1 MNATKNTFLSSFGAG
16 LEYFDFII
24 YAMLAGYISQL
35 FFPGTDKFVSL
46 VETFGVFAIGY
57 FVRPIGGIIFGII
70 GDKYGRKVTFVVVML
85 LMSIATTA
93 MGLLPTYASIGAYAA
108 LLFML
113 LRIVQGIS
121 FGAELPCAL
130 TFISEHAGK
139 KFRSVHCGILISFVT
154 MGVIM
159 GTFTIYLLSAYLT
172 DKEMLA
178 YGWRIPFFIGGGLAI
193 VTFFIRFFTKETPLF
208 KEQTDKPKNAFW
220 LLLTEYY
227 KQIAI
232 GIGIMLL
239 PSVLVMFVMCM
250 PSYFSSAYGYDVKN
264 IYYAITVGY
273 IWSAI
278 SLPVFSFIS
287 DLVTRKALLI
297 VACLAFIT
305 SGIYL
310 FRMLD
315 DNTFYNL
322 IVFIII
328 YQTFISAL
336 SACFYPMLA
345 ESFPT
350 KIRYTGVA
358 FCYNITYALA
368 ALTPM
373 LVNFVY
379 NLNNES
385 KYVSV
390 ILILIAVVT
399 LISAGLSEDCTGEEL
414 T

>member
-1 MNATKNTFLSSFGAG
+1 MNSKRTTFLSSFGAG

-35 FFPGTDKFVSL
+35 FFPDADKYVSL
-46 VETFGVFAIGY
+46 IETFGVFAIGY
-57 FVRPIGGIIFGII
+57 FVRPVGGVIFGMI
-70 GDKYGRKVTFVVVML
+70 GDKYGRKITFVIVML
-85 LMSIATTA
+85 LMSIATA
-93 MGLLPTYASIGAYAA
+93 SMGFLPTYSSIGVYAA
-108 LLFML
+108 LMFML

-130 TFISEHAGK
+130 TFITEHAGK
-139 KFRSVHCGILISFVT
+139 RYRSVHCGILISFVT
-154 MGVIM
+154 LGIIM
-159 GTFTIYLLSAYLT
+159 GTFTIYLLSAYLS

-193 VTFFIRFFTKETPLF
+193 ITFFIRFFTKETPLY
-208 KEQTDKPKNAFW
+208 KDQTDKPNNALW
-220 LLLTEYY
+220 LLLTEYQ
-227 KQIAI
+227 KQISI

-250 PSYFSSAYGYDVKN
+250 PSYFVSAYGYDVKN

-287 DLVTRKALLI
+287 DLITRKALLI
-297 VACLAFIT
+297 FSCLAFIV
-305 SGIYL
+305 SGVYL
-310 FRMLD
+310 FRMLE

-322 IVFIII
+322 IAFMVL
-328 YQTFISAL
+328 YQTFISAMA
-336 SACFYPMLA
+336 ACFYPMLA

-350 KIRYTGVA
+350 KVRYTGVA
-358 FCYNITYALA
+358 FCYNVTYAVA
-368 ALTPM
+368 ALTPI

-379 NLNNES
+379 NLNSES
-385 KYVSV
+385 KYVSI
-390 ILILIAVVT
+390 ILVLIAVVT
-399 LISAGLSEDCTGEEL
+399 LISAGVSEDCTGEDL